1 MQGCLLV
8 LLLAQVNSV
17 PLLSLC
23 FVAAVGIAHAYV
35 NRRYRVA
42 ATAATLMALLQPL
55 MLAPGSDPAV
65 GERLADTLIGA
76 ALAWLFSFV
85 LPSW

>member
-1 MQGCLLV
+1 
-8 LLLAQVNSV
+8 
-17 PLLSLC
+17 
-23 FVAAVGIAHAYV
+23 HAYV

-85 LPSW
+85 LPSWERAALPRLAGQLRAALARHAD